1 MIGKNM
7 EKALNEQI
15 REELG
20 SAYLY
25 LAMAAYF
32 HEEKLPGMAR
42 WMEVQVQEEF
52 EHAMRIYHHVVERG
66 GRVKLE
72 ALPEPKF
79 EWASPLEAWK
89 AAYEHERYI
98 SDRIHKLVE
107 LARQERD
114 YPAEVMLQWF
124 VSEQVEEE
132 DQTRRVVEMLE
143 RLGESGRGLLWLDKE
158 LGKRG
163 KEEE

>member
-1 MIGKNM
+1 MIGKTM

-25 LAMAAYF
+25 LSMAAYF
-32 HEEKLPGMAR
+32 HSLGLGGMAR
-42 WMEVQVQEEF
+42 WMEVQVEEEY
-52 EHAMRIYHHVVERG
+52 EHALRIYRHVVERG

-79 EWASPLEAWK
+79 EWTSPLAAWQ
-89 AAYEHERYI
+89 AAYAHERYI

-114 YPAEVMLQWF
+114 YPAEVLLQWF
-124 VSEQVEEE
+124 VAEQVEEE
-132 DQTRRVVEMLE
+132 DQTRRIADILE
-143 RLGESGRGLLWLDKE
+143 RIGDSGRELPWLDAE

-163 KEEE
+163 KEEK

>member
-7 EKALNEQI
+7 EQALNEQI

-32 HEEKLPGMAR
+32 HSQSLPGMAR
-42 WMEVQVQEEF
+42 WMEVQVQEELG
-52 EHAMRIYHHVVERG
+52 HAMRIFQHVVERG

-79 EWASPLEAWK
+79 EWPTPLEAWR
-89 AAYEHERYI
+89 AAHAHERYI
-98 SDRIHKLVE
+98 SGRIHQLME
-107 LARQERD
+107 LARAEKD
-114 YPAEVMLQWF
+114 YPAEVLLQWF

>member
-1 MIGKNM
+1 MISKTM

-32 HEEKLPGMAR
+32 HSLNLPGMAH
-42 WMEVQVQEEF
+42 WMEVQVQEEYG
-52 EHAMRIYHHVVERG
+52 HALRIYKHVVERG
-66 GRVKLE
+66 GRVRLE
-72 ALPEPKF
+72 ALSEPKF

-89 AAYEHERYI
+89 AAYDHERSI
-98 SDRIHKLVE
+98 SNRIHRLVE
-107 LARQERD
+107 LARQEKD

-124 VSEQVEEE
+124 VAEQVEEE
-132 DQTRRVVEMLE
+132 DQTRRIVEMLE
-143 RLGESGRGLLWLDKE
+143 RIGESGRGLLWLDKE
-158 LGKRG
+158 LGKRE

>member
-1 MIGKNM
+1 MIGKTM

-32 HEEKLPGMAR
+32 HSLGLPGMAH
-42 WMEVQVQEEF
+42 WMEVQVEE
-52 EHAMRIYHHVVERG
+52 EYGHALRIFKHVVDRG

-72 ALPEPKF
+72 ALSEPKF

-98 SDRIHKLVE
+98 SGRIHKLVE
-107 LARQERD
+107 LARQEKD

-132 DQTRRVVEMLE
+132 DQTRRIVEMLE
-143 RLGESGRGLLWLDKE
+143 RIGESGRGLLWLDKE